1 MRRGWLITRRG
12 PPRGYAAGMK
22 AIAFRRYGGP
32 EVLEPMELPE
42 PKVGPDWVL
51 IRAKAASV
59 NPVDWKVREGGLD
72 ALIPAHFPVV
82 PGWDVAG
89 VVERVGPAVTG
100 LRPGEEVV
108 AYNRQDHLQW
118 GTYAELV
125 AAPLRTVAPAPS
137 AATWEQAGALP
148 LAGLTAY
155 QALVERLEVRAGET
169 VLVHA
174 ASGGV
179 GRMAVQ
185 IARVLGAEVI
195 GTAGGRNHER
205 LRELGATPVAYGD
218 GLVDRV
224 RALRPDGVDAVLDL
238 AGGRALED
246 SPEVVRDRFRITSVV
261 DPGVL
266 DMGGQYLFV
275 RPDRE
280 HLTRL
285 AEWVDE
291 GHLQIDVGA
300 TLPLAEAAEA
310 QRVQEAG
317 EVQGKVVL
325 TI

>member
-1 MRRGWLITRRG
+1 
-12 PPRGYAAGMK
+12 MK
-22 AIAFRRYGGP
+22 AMAYRQYGGP

-51 IRAKAASV
+51 IRARAASV
-59 NPVDWKVREGGLD
+59 NPVDWKARRGGLD
-72 ALIPAHFPVV
+72 AMIPADFPVI

-89 VVERVGPAVTG
+89 VVERVGPAVTSVH
-100 LRPGEEVV
+100 PGDEVV

-118 GTYAELV
+118 GTCAELV
-125 AAPLRTVAPAPS
+125 AAPLRTVGPKPA
-137 AATWEQAGALP
+137 AASWEQAGALP
-148 LAGLTAY
+148 LVGLTAH

-185 IARVLGAEVI
+185 IARALDVDVI
-195 GTAGGRNHER
+195 GTAGERNHER

-224 RALRPDGVDAVLDL
+224 RALRPEGVDAVLDL
-238 AGGRALED
+238 VGGQALGD
-246 SPEVVRDRFRITSVV
+246 SPELVRDRFRITSIV

-266 DMGGQYLFV
+266 DLGGQYLFV

-280 HLTRL
+280 HLIRL
-285 AEWVDE
+285 AGWVDE
-291 GHLQIDVGA
+291 GRLEIDIGA
-300 TLPLAEAAEA
+300 ALPLADAAKA
-310 QRVQEAG
+310 QRMQEAG
-317 EVQGKVVL
+317 EVSGKVVL

>member
-1 MRRGWLITRRG
+1 
-12 PPRGYAAGMK
+12 MK
-22 AIAFRRYGGP
+22 AMAFRQYGGP

-51 IRAKAASV
+51 IRAEAASV
-59 NPVDWKVREGGLD
+59 NPVDWKLRQGGLD
-72 ALIPAHFPVV
+72 ALIPAHFPVI

-89 VVERVGPAVTG
+89 VVERVGPAVADV
-100 LRPGEEVV
+100 RPGDEVI
-108 AYNRQDHLQW
+108 AYDRQDHLQW

-125 AAPLRTVAPAPS
+125 AAPLRTVGPRPARAS
-137 AATWEQAGALP
+137 WEQAGALP
-148 LAGLTAY
+148 LVGLTAY
-155 QALVERLEVRAGET
+155 QALTERLGVQAGQT

-185 IARVLGAEVI
+185 IARILGADVI
-195 GTAGGRNHER
+195 GTASERNHEH
-205 LRELGATPVAYGD
+205 LRALGVTPVTYGD

-224 RALRPDGVDAVLDL
+224 RDLHPGGVDAVLDL

-246 SPEVVRDRFRITSVV
+246 SPALARDRTRITSIV
-261 DPGVL
+261 DPAVL
-266 DMGGQYLFV
+266 ELGGQYLFV

-280 HLTRL
+280 HLARL
-285 AEWVDE
+285 AGWVDD
-291 GHLQIDVGA
+291 GLLQIDVGA

-310 QRVQEAG
+310 QRMQEAG

-325 TI
+325 TM